1 MYTYAA
7 RERDEVKSNLNWDVR
22 PELSLGA
29 TGRLIKDEFPDT
41 YFGVTG
47 NKAVSVGPDISYAPM
62 KGVATH
68 IYYTYQYNFTDM
80 VVANPQ
86 TANFVNWGLKNSDT
100 VHTVGFSTDWQV
112 NDRLKLEMENNLSY
126 GNTAFEEAS
135 WRRGTGTV
143 SVADAARSLPDNK
156 SILNSL
162 RVSGEYA
169 LTDSMYVG
177 MAGLWERFIS
187 KDYLN
192 WQAASSARNQTGTAV
207 LGGEGNG
214 GYSVGVLM
222 ATARVVW

>member
-1 MYTYAA
+1 
-7 RERDEVKSNLNWDVR
+7 
-22 PELSLGA
+22 
-29 TGRLIKDEFPDT
+29 
-41 YFGVTG
+41 
-47 NKAVSVGPDISYAPM
+47 
-62 KGVATH
+62 
-68 IYYTYQYNFTDM
+68 M